1 MKIFRIIILL
11 VLGVAVLLSTDIY
24 AQEIEKDQNDI
35 RRVSKEEFKAFLD
48 AHDHV
53 QLVDVRTPE
62 EFQEGTVKGAMNID
76 YYDPA
81 FKARIA
87 ELDKT
92 VPTLI
97 FCRSGGRS
105 AKALQL
111 FKSEGFNI
119 VLELDGGYLNWS
131 GE

>member
-1 MKIFRIIILL
+1 MKTFRIVILF
-11 VLGVAVLLSTDIY
+11 VIGHSVLLSTNIY
-24 AQEIEKDQNDI
+24 AQEIRQYQNDI

-62 EFQEGTVKGAMNID
+62 EFQEGTVQDAINID
-76 YYDPA
+76 YYNAD
-81 FKARIA
+81 FRDQIA
-87 ELDKT
+87 KLDKT

-131 GE
+131 AE